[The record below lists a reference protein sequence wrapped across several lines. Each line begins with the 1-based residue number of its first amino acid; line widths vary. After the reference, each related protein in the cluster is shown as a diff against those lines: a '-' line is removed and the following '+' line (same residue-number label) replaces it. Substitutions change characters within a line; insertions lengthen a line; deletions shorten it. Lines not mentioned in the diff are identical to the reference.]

1 LIRFALV
8 KARVLRHA
16 PATMWNLVPFRRIV
30 CGLGVMLALLGEVA
44 ANPNLLLVPP
54 SQAVEAGEALE
65 LTVYVNNPS
74 GGPFDVMIPRVL
86 RAEFASGGGLQRLEV
101 RPLGVALGAQLAI
114 APQSFSTL
122 RFAVTVP
129 ATASG
134 TVSLRFTDLPTNPVM
149 FVVTPSA
156 AGAAAA
162 AAGGGTGND
171 TVQGALLR
179 GESLD
184 LESERETV
192 RRHVSTYEP
201 TYFLLGPVGGW
212 NARLQFSFK
221 YRLVAPSGTEPRWWQ
236 SLYFGYTQTSVW
248 DLNGE
253 SKPFHDSSY
262 RPTLFFFRDDLR
274 LKPDWMTRL
283 GIQAGLQHESNG
295 QKNLA
300 SRSLNTAYF
309 APAASVPIGDRWRVW
324 ITPRFISYVEK
335 EENPDLDRYRGNV
348 EWRIRVGRDQGLQFA
363 ATLRKGRSSGYGS
376 GQFDFTVP
384 LRMVPTAR
392 RSAAGYLHIQYF
404 NGWGETLIDYNRR
417 EDDQYRIGYAL
428 TR

>member
-1 LIRFALV
+1 MLC
-8 KARVLRHA
+8 RVTLC
-16 PATMWNLVPFRRIV
+16 RIV
-30 CGLGVMLALLGEVA
+30 CILVLLVA
-44 ANPNLLLVPP
+44 SVHRASADPDLLLVPP
-54 SQAVEAGEALE
+54 TQAVRAGEALE

-74 GGPFDVMIPRVL
+74 GGPFDVAIPAVL
-86 RAEFASGGGLQRLEV
+86 RAELASNAGLQRLEA
-101 RPLGVALGAQLAI
+101 RPVGVALGARLAI
-114 APQSFSTL
+114 APRSFSTL
-122 RFAVTVP
+122 RFAITVP
-129 ATASG
+129 AAAAGTA
-134 TVSLRFTDLPTNPVM
+134 SLRFIDLSTNPVM
-149 FVVTPSA
+149 FVVQPSA
-156 AGAAAA
+156 PPVDASGAGAVSGAA
-162 AAGGGTGND
+162 TGAMTTSD
-171 TVQGALLR
+171 
-179 GESLD
+179 SLD

-192 RRHVSTYEP
+192 RRHVSLYEP
-201 TYFLLGPVGGW
+201 TYFLIGPAGGW

-221 YRLVAPSGTEPRWWQ
+221 YRLVAPSGTDPRWWQ

-262 RPTLFFFRDDLR
+262 RPTLFFFRDDFH

-283 GIQAGLQHESNG
+283 GIQAGVQHESNG
-295 QKNLA
+295 QGELT

-309 APAASVPIGDRWRVW
+309 APAAIIPISDRWRVW

-335 EENPDLDRYRGNV
+335 EENPDIERYRGNV

-363 ATLRKGRSSGYGS
+363 LTLRKGRSSGYGS

-392 RSAAGYLHIQYF
+392 RSAAGYLQIQYF
-404 NGWGETLIDYNRR
+404 TGWGETLIDYNRR
-417 EDDQYRIGYAL
+417 EPDQYRIGYAV

>member
-1 LIRFALV
+1 
-8 KARVLRHA
+8 
-16 PATMWNLVPFRRIV
+16 MWNGPLPPRFCSFVVFW
-30 CGLGVMLALLGEVA
+30 LAFFGTAV
-44 ANPNLLLVPP
+44 ANPDLLLVPP
-54 SQAVEAGEALE
+54 TGVIKAGEPVE

-74 GGPFDVMIPRVL
+74 GGPFDVAIPPVL
-86 RAEFASGGGLQRLEV
+86 RAEFAGVRGAQRIEA
-101 RPLGVALGAQLAI
+101 RPAGVALGARFAV
-114 APQSFSTL
+114 APRSFSTL
-122 RFAVTVP
+122 RVTVNVP
-129 ATASG
+129 AWAGG
-134 TVSLRFTDLPTNPVM
+134 TVSLRFIDLSTNPVM
-149 FVVTPSA
+149 FVVTPSETA
-156 AGAAAA
+156 TVAPGPSGADSTAGDV
-162 AAGGGTGND
+162 G
-171 TVQGALLR
+171 LR
-179 GESLD
+179 GDSLD

-221 YRLVAPSGTEPRWWQ
+221 YRLVSPSGTDPRWWQ
-236 SLYFGYTQTSVW
+236 SLYFAYTQTSVW

-262 RPTLFFFRDDLR
+262 RPTLFFFRDDFH
-274 LKPDWMTRL
+274 LKPDWLTRL

-295 QKNLA
+295 QKELA

-309 APAASVPIGDRWRVW
+309 APAVIVPISDRWRVW
-324 ITPRFISYVEK
+324 ITPRFINYVEK
-335 EENPDLDRYRGNV
+335 EENADIDRYRGNV
-348 EWRIRVGRDQGLQFA
+348 EWRIRVGRDQGPQFA

-376 GQFDFTVP
+376 GQFDFTLP

-392 RSAAGYLHIQYF
+392 RSAAGYLQIQYF

>member
-1 LIRFALV
+1 MLKLGS
-8 KARVLRHA
+8 
-16 PATMWNLVPFRRIV
+16 FRRIA
-30 CGLGVMLALLGEVA
+30 CGLGLMLALLRTVA
-44 ANPNLLLVPP
+44 ANPDLLLVPP
-54 SQAVEAGEALE
+54 TRAVEAGEVLE

-74 GGPFDVMIPRVL
+74 GGPFDVVIPRVL
-86 RAEFASGGGLQRLEV
+86 RAEFASGGGLQRIEV

-134 TVSLRFTDLPTNPVM
+134 TVSLRFTDLSTNPVM

-162 AAGGGTGND
+162 AAGGGPTPE
-171 TVQGALLR
+171 VVKGASLR
-179 GESLD
+179 GDSLD

-221 YRLVAPSGTEPRWWQ
+221 YRLIAPSGTDPRWWQ

-262 RPTLFFFRDDLR
+262 RPTLFFFRDDFH

-295 QKNLA
+295 QKTLA

-309 APAASVPIGDRWRVW
+309 APAAIVPIGDRWRVW

-335 EENPDLDRYRGNV
+335 EENSDIDRYRGNV

-417 EDDQYRIGYAL
+417 EADQYRIGYAL

>member
-1 LIRFALV
+1 VFAGLLPVASSPLPVPAMHWMLVRRLRLSLIILSLV
-8 KARVLRHA
+8 VTA
-16 PATMWNLVPFRRIV
+16 
-30 CGLGVMLALLGEVA
+30 A
-44 ANPNLLLVPP
+44 ANPDLLLVPP
-54 SQAVEAGEALE
+54 TEEIRAGEVAV

-74 GGPFDVMIPRVL
+74 NGPFDVRIPEVL
-86 RAEFASGGGLQRLEV
+86 RAELAAGGGVRRIELQPV
-101 RPLGVALGAQLAI
+101 GVALGARLAI
-114 APQSFSTL
+114 APLSFTTL
-122 RFAVTVP
+122 RFTLTVP
-129 ATASG
+129 AGLSG
-134 TVSLRFTDLPTNPVM
+134 TASLRFIDLPTNPVM
-149 FVVTPSA
+149 FVIARSHSAGDAGGASSASA
-156 AGAAAA
+156 AS
-162 AAGGGTGND
+162 GGPS
-171 TVQGALLR
+171 LR

-212 NARLQFSFK
+212 NARFQFSFK
-221 YRLVAPSGTEPRWWQ
+221 YRLLAPSGTDPRWWQ

-253 SKPFHDSSY
+253 SKPFYDSSY
-262 RPTLFFFRDDLR
+262 RPTVFFFRDDFH
-274 LKPDWMTRL
+274 LKPDWATRM

-295 QKNLA
+295 QDELS
-300 SRSLNTAYF
+300 SRSMNTAYF
-309 APAASVPIGDRWRVW
+309 SPSAIIPISDRWRVW
-324 ITPRFISYVEK
+324 ITPRFIAYVEK
-335 EENPDLDRYRGNV
+335 EENPDIERYRGNV
-348 EWRIRVGRDQGLQFA
+348 EWRIRVGRDQGLQFS
-363 ATLRKGRSSGYGS
+363 ATLRKGRNSGYGS

-417 EDDQYRIGYAL
+417 EADQYRIGYAL

>member
-1 LIRFALV
+1 MWKGTRLSRYLLLV
-8 KARVLRHA
+8 
-16 PATMWNLVPFRRIV
+16 
-30 CGLGVMLALLGEVA
+30 ALLPALAGQA
-44 ANPNLLLVPP
+44 IANPDLLLVPP
-54 SQAVEAGEALE
+54 TGAVKAGEPVE
-65 LTVYVNNPS
+65 LTIYVNNPS
-74 GGPFDVMIPRVL
+74 GGPFDVAIPAVL
-86 RAEFASGGGLQRLEV
+86 RVEFAGVRGAQRIEAQPV
-101 RPLGVALGAQLAI
+101 GVALGARFAI
-114 APQSFSTL
+114 APRSFSTM
-122 RFAVTVP
+122 RFIVNVP
-129 ATASG
+129 AWAGG
-134 TVSLRFTDLPTNPVM
+134 TVSLRFIDLPTNPVM
-149 FVVTPSA
+149 FAVTPSA
-156 AGAAAA
+156 SAAAA
-162 AAGGGTGND
+162 PGPGGAESIGG
-171 TVQGALLR
+171 VVAPR
-179 GESLD
+179 GDSLD

-212 NARLQFSFK
+212 NARFQFSFK
-221 YRLVAPSGTEPRWWQ
+221 YRLVSPSGTDPRWWQ
-236 SLYFGYTQTSVW
+236 SLYFAYSQTSVW

-253 SKPFHDSSY
+253 SKPFYDSSY
-262 RPTLFFFRDDLR
+262 RPTLFFFRDDFH

-283 GIQAGLQHESNG
+283 GIQAGFQHESNG
-295 QKNLA
+295 QGELD

-309 APAASVPIGDRWRVW
+309 APAAIVPIGDRWRVW

-335 EENPDLDRYRGNV
+335 AENPDIARYRGNV
-348 EWRIRVGRDQGLQFA
+348 EWRIRIGRDQGLQFA

-392 RSAAGYLHIQYF
+392 RSAAGYLQIQYF